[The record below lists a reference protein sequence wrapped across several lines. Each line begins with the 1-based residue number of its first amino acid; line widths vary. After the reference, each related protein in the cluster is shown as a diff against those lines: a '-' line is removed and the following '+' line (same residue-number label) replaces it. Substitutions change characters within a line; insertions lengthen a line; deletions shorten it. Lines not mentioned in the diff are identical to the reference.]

1 MNCLT
6 TIEGIY
12 QFSYEVGG
20 TQSLGGICD
29 NSKNRIE
36 ACQNPGAT
44 SVDNTLFSMNYAKC
58 KDVSTSSDQG
68 MYLYMYLVCH
78 ESDTVFKNKH
88 IYQMKCLQHV
98 SGITFIR
105 YPQNQN
111 NLRFWQQ

>member
-20 TQSLGGICD
+20 SQSLGGICD
-29 NSKNRIE
+29 NTENRIE

-44 SVDNTLFSMNYAKC
+44 SVDNIMFSMNYAKC
-58 KDVSTSSDQG
+58 KDVSTSTDKR

-78 ESDTVFKNKH
+78 EFDTVFKKAVD
-88 IYQMKCLQHV
+88 IKCSAHNTV
-98 SGITFIR
+98 SGITSFR
-105 YPQNQN
+105 
-111 NLRFWQQ
+111 